1 MCGINPIKHT
11 HFYPVDF
18 YNFKKMFFLSLS
30 TMLGLVFRVYH
41 IIILAD
47 AHPFRSSQESEDTP
61 QFMAVSDGE
70 SDGKSPNLRL

>member
-1 MCGINPIKHT
+1 
-11 HFYPVDF
+11 
-18 YNFKKMFFLSLS
+18 
-30 TMLGLVFRVYH
+30 MLGLVFRVYH